1 MEAKRTEKWEGDV
14 KGFFGNRDGGYGRC
28 EDLVEEMVY
37 CSVDDVT
44 GISILLE
51 IFHQVFDFFIYVCP

>member
-1 MEAKRTEKWEGDV
+1 MEAEWAEKLEGNV
-14 KGFFGNRDGGYGRC
+14 NGFFGNCDRGCGWC